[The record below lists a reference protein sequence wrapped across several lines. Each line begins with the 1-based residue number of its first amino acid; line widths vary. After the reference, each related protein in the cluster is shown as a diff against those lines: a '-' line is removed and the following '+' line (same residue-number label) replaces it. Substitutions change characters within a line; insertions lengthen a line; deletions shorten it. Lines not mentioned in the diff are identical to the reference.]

1 MGSTR
6 IWGYRIAASIGEIM
20 QHASSPTLLCYDGSN
35 SSKHAIAATSEALS
49 KNKGVLLHI
58 WNPPVEALADSYSD
72 PGIPL
77 GKSLGELE
85 AEEVA
90 RATAIAQEGVEL
102 ARAVGWDAETH
113 LERADGDEWRAIL
126 DVASSLDAGLIV
138 LGTRGRTG
146 AQDGLLGISVS
157 REVLRHSSRPVL
169 LVPAP
174 VEADSPSN
182 GENSIPAT
190 AAH

>member
-1 MGSTR
+1 
-6 IWGYRIAASIGEIM
+6 M
-20 QHASSPTLLCYDGSN
+20 QHASSPTLLCYDGSD
-35 SSKHAIAATSEALS
+35 SAKHAIAAASETLS
-49 KNKGVLLHI
+49 ANRVVLLHI

-85 AEEVA
+85 AEEIA

-102 ARAVGWDAETH
+102 ARAVGWDAEIH
-113 LERADGDEWRAIL
+113 LERADGDVWRVIL

-138 LGTRGRTG
+138 LGTRGRT
-146 AQDGLLGISVS
+146 AVQDGLLGISVS
-157 REVLRHSSRPVL
+157 RDVLRHSPRPVL

-182 GENSIPAT
+182 GENSIHAT
-190 AAH
+190 AVH